1 MISTKKPSYEGFW
14 ISLGKN
20 RDIASP
26 QTIAPGTTISII
38 ALFIFKSPSISFM
51 TLL

>member
-1 MISTKKPSYEGFW
+1 MILTKNPHMRAFGLVLFSN
-14 ISLGKN
+14 LGKKY
-20 RDIASP
+20 AA
-26 QTIAPGTTISII
+26 IAPSTVISKI